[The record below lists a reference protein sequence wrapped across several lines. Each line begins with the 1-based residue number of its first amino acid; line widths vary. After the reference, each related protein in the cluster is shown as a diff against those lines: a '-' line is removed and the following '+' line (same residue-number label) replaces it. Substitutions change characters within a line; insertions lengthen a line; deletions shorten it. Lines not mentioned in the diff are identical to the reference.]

1 MCFPIPLKK
10 TQLAT
15 ELTLLEC
22 GEQKIFVEGTAIL
35 LPKRSL
41 EDFLSYRE
49 TFFFILSINISKLL
63 QIVTIRQKYHLKV
76 ELGILCGSL
85 WAM

>member
-49 TFFFILSINISKLL
+49 TFFLYC
-63 QIVTIRQKYHLKV
+63 Q
-76 ELGILCGSL
+76 
-85 WAM
+85 

>member
-35 LPKRSL
+35 LPRRSL
-41 EDFLSYRE
+41 EDFLSIE
-49 TFFFILSINISKLL
+49 KLFFILSINISKLL

>member
-10 TQLAT
+10 TQLAI
-15 ELTLLEC
+15 ELTLLEH
-22 GEQKIFVEGTAIL
+22 GEQKTFVEGRLFYCLREVWRT
-35 LPKRSL
+35 
-41 EDFLSYRE
+41 FLVTE
-49 TFFFILSINISKLL
+49 KLFFILSINISKLL

-76 ELGILCGSL
+76 ELRILCGSL

>member
-15 ELTLLEC
+15 KLTLLER
-22 GEQKIFVEGTAIL
+22 GEQKAFVEGTTIL

-41 EDFLSYRE
+41 EDFLSYRV
-49 TFFFILSINISKLL
+49 TLKL
-63 QIVTIRQKYHLKV
+63 IYRVDSFYYYYYYYYYY
-76 ELGILCGSL
+76 
-85 WAM
+85 